1 MADKAG
7 TPRSSFPSH
16 DSWAT
21 FVMPQAGGRKADLLD
36 SLKLL
41 RSLEPDVVISS
52 ASVGRVP
59 FKEMAPGEWREVVDQ
74 TLRALS

>member
-1 MADKAG
+1 M
-7 TPRSSFPSH
+7 
-16 DSWAT
+16 
-21 FVMPQAGGRKADLLD
+21 LD